1 MNKCHK
7 GKKNPDF
14 KVFLDAKKITL
25 NIYFF
30 NQNVITLMELKVR
43 KNPRSPSRNRFQ
55 KES

>member
-14 KVFLDAKKITL
+14 KVFLDAKKIML